1 MSMAILGKKIGQTRV
16 FDEAGN
22 SIHVTVIEAGPCP
35 IVQKRTMAKHKYSA
49 VQLGFEAVEG
59 RKLNKPERGVFER
72 IDLKPQKTLREV
84 RLGDEVNQYN
94 VGDNVTVSIFQPGEF
109 VDVTGTSKGRGFQGV
124 VKRYH
129 FAGFTRTHGTHEYR
143 RHPGSIGNREWPG
156 KVFKGRKLPGHMG
169 SRRVTTQNIKV
180 VSVDESKNLLL
191 VRGSIPG
198 ANGGLVIISKAVK
211 KASA

>member
-94 VGDNVTVSIFQPGEF
+94 VGDNVTVSIFQPGDF

-180 VSVDESKNLLL
+180 VSVDLSKNLLL

-211 KASA
+211 KVSA